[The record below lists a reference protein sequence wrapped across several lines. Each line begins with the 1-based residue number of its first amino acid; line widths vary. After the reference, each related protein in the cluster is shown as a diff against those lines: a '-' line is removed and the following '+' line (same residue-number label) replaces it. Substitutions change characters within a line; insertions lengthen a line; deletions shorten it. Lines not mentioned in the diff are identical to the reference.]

1 MRSVF
6 ASAKVRSAPQR
17 RSKSPRKISCLS
29 PHSLGC
35 SMTGVSPT
43 GSRRG
48 LVRPPCT
55 RIFAI
60 ICKPRLQCKEVSSLL
75 KGDRCVPKEVCV
87 LKSRLGT
94 TGRGISLL
102 AECGAPSTL
111 HPAVLPRD
119 GVVKVGSGRR
129 VEIERVAVA
138 VTRFVGLIGEIR
150 LGSGGGRVR
159 HRRRC
164 VAAGVGI
171 T

>member
-6 ASAKVRSAPQR
+6 ASAKVKSAPQR
-17 RSKSPRKISCLS
+17 RSRSPRRISCLS

-60 ICKPRLQCKEVSSLL
+60 ICKPRLQCKEASSLL

-94 TGRGISLL
+94 TGRGISVM
-102 AECGAPSTL
+102 
-111 HPAVLPRD
+111 AVSQPNYPPTPY
-119 GVVKVGSGRR
+119 K
-129 VEIERVAVA
+129 
-138 VTRFVGLIGEIR
+138 VGLIVPCLHQAGDGAQIPP
-150 LGSGGGRVR
+150 
-159 HRRRC
+159 
-164 VAAGVGI
+164 AAKTCCHG
-171 T
+171 